1 MSIMSFT
8 EVGISEEL
16 AAGLRKQGIEM
27 PTDIQMKVIPEILK
41 GTDVIAKSET
51 GSGKTLAYLL
61 PIFMKVDTKLRS
73 TQAMIITPTHELAVQ
88 VHKQA
93 QVLAENS
100 EVGVRSALIIGG
112 ASIARQLEKLKEK
125 PQIVIGSAGRILD
138 LIKKKKIQAHTC
150 KTIVIDEAD
159 RMLDK
164 LNIEDVKAV
173 IKTTL
178 ASQRQL
184 VLLSASINEETKK
197 AAAQLIDAPKVV
209 EKEKGILPENIE
221 HFFILAEAR
230 DKIVVLRKIMA
241 GLKPE
246 RVIVFINNPNNI
258 DTMVE
263 KLNYHGLR
271 ADGIYGAAHKNE
283 RKNAMDSFREGR
295 INILVASDIGAR
307 GLDFEGVEIVVNLD
321 ISEEPVYYQHRAGR
335 TGRNGAKG
343 TVISVVTALEKKWL
357 NRYEREFG
365 IKFAEKTMSY
375 GNLEGVLPKK
385 GGKSAAK
392 GAKRSGKVIKYNEMK
407 KK

>member
-8 EVGISEEL
+8 EIGISDEL
-16 AAGLRKQGIEM
+16 TEGLRKQGIEM
-27 PTDIQMKVIPEILK
+27 PTDIQMKVIPEIMQ

-61 PIFMKVDTKLRS
+61 PIFMKVDTKLRG
-73 TQAMIITPTHELAVQ
+73 TQAIIITPTHELAVQ
-88 VHKQA
+88 VNKQA

-100 EVGVRSALIIGG
+100 GVDVRSALIIGG
-112 ASIARQLEKLKEK
+112 ASITRQLDKLKEK

-159 RMLDK
+159 RMLDN
-164 LNIEDVKAV
+164 LNINDVKAV

-178 ASQRQL
+178 ATQRQI
-184 VLLSASINEETKK
+184 VLLSASINEATKK
-197 AAAQLIDAPKVV
+197 AAAQIMSDPKVV

-221 HFFILAEAR
+221 HYYIMAEAR

-246 RVIVFINNPNNI
+246 HVIVFINNPNNI
-258 DTMVE
+258 ETMVE
-263 KLNYHGLR
+263 KLNFHGLK
-271 ADGIYGAAHKNE
+271 ADGIYGTAHKND

-307 GLDFEGVEIVVNLD
+307 GLDFDGVEIVVNLD

-335 TGRNGAKG
+335 TGRNGAG
-343 TVISVVTALEKKWL
+343 GMVISVVTDFEKKWL
-357 NRYEREFG
+357 NRYEKEFD
-365 IKFAEKTMSY
+365 IKFAEKVMSY
-375 GNLEGVLPKK
+375 GNLEDIKP
-385 GGKSAAK
+385 
-392 GAKRSGKVIKYNEMK
+392 KRSGKPNVNTTKKPGKVTKSNEKTK
-407 KK
+407 K

>member
-8 EVGISEEL
+8 EIGISDEL
-16 AAGLRKQGIEM
+16 TEGLRKQGIEM
-27 PTDIQMKVIPEILK
+27 PTDIQMKVIPEIMQGK
-41 GTDVIAKSET
+41 DVIAKSET

-73 TQAMIITPTHELAVQ
+73 TQAIIVTPTHELAVQ
-88 VHKQA
+88 VNKQA

-100 EVGVRSALIIGG
+100 GVDVRSALIIGG
-112 ASIARQLEKLKEK
+112 ASITRQLDKLKEK

-159 RMLDK
+159 RMLDN
-164 LNIEDVKAV
+164 LNINDVKAV

-178 ASQRQL
+178 ASQRQI
-184 VLLSASINEETKK
+184 VLLSASINEATKK
-197 AAAQLIDAPKVV
+197 AAAQIMGEPKIV
-209 EKEKGILPENIE
+209 EKEKGILPANIE
-221 HFFILAEAR
+221 HYYIMAEAR

-246 RVIVFINNPNNI
+246 HVIVFINNPNNI
-258 DTMVE
+258 ETMVE
-263 KLNYHGLR
+263 KLNFHGLK
-271 ADGIYGAAHKNE
+271 ADGIYGTAHKND

-307 GLDFEGVEIVVNLD
+307 GLDFDGVEIVVNLD

-335 TGRNGAKG
+335 TGRNGAG
-343 TVISVVTALEKKWL
+343 GMVISVVTDFEKKWL
-357 NRYEREFG
+357 NRYEREFD
-365 IKFAEKTMSY
+365 IKFTEKVMSY
-375 GNLEGVLPKK
+375 GKLEDIK
-385 GGKSAAK
+385 
-392 GAKRSGKVIKYNEMK
+392 AKRSGKLNVNTTKKPGKVTKSNEKTK
-407 KK
+407 K